1 MEIVL
6 DKKSEKG
13 KEILRLIMKC
23 FFSFDGVLALGGDG
37 TMLKSVHLYNFNRVF
52 LVLNCGHRG
61 SLVNDIVEDYL
72 ERIRDKKFEIHQ
84 FPLLEVETEDGWKG
98 LGLEVYVKGI
108 GPKTCKTEVRVDGTT
123 ITERLAG

>member
-13 KEILRLIMKC
+13 KEILRLIRKC

-52 LVLNCGHRG
+52 LGLNCGHRG

-72 ERIRDKKFEIHQ
+72 ERIRDKKFEISL
-84 FPLLEVETEDGWKG
+84 FIFK
-98 LGLEVYVKGI
+98 
-108 GPKTCKTEVRVDGTT
+108 
-123 ITERLAG
+123 